1 VNGQLQSPAASVE
14 QPTRHGHV
22 VDETRKLLR
31 IPEICAMVGISRDTW
46 CRWVRCGKAPK
57 PLDRSV
63 MPGHP
68 RWKAADIAQF
78 LDGRQVGRR
87 HFFGGGR

>member
-1 VNGQLQSPAASVE
+1 VNGALQSSAASVK
-14 QPTRHGHV
+14 QSAGDGHV

-31 IPEICAMVGISRDTW
+31 ITEICAMVGISRDTW

-63 MPGHP
+63 IPGHP
-68 RWKAADIAQF
+68 RWKASVIYAF
-78 LDGRQVGRR
+78 LDGHAHGR
-87 HFFGGGR
+87 HFFGRAR